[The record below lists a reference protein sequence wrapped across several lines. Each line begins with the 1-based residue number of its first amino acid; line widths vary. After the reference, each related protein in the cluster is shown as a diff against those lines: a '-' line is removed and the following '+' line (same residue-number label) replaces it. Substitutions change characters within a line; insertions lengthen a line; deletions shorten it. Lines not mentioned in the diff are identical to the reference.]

1 MLRILPSAP
10 MRIALSIA
18 GSDPTGGAGLQAD
31 LQVFRAYGLHGAG
44 VVSALTIQD
53 SAKVHRSLPV
63 FPTLV
68 RDQIRVLLADLT
80 PAAIKIG
87 MLATDDVTLNVM
99 FGLASLDP
107 KIPVVIDPVLQAS
120 DGTLL
125 LERRAIPNL
134 QELMRDRALVTP
146 NLPEAETLTSRDV
159 STAEGREAAARTFI
173 EEIGARAALIKGGH
187 SDGPP
192 DDLLAWAGESGIELR
207 WQSGERI
214 DAGPVHGTGCALSSA
229 IAAGLA
235 LGRDLETAVAGAR
248 RFVADGIRGA
258 ERAGSGAAFL
268 AHPSGVE
275 GCT

>member
-1 MLRILPSAP
+1 
-10 MRIALSIA
+10 MRIALTIA
-18 GSDPTGGAGLQAD
+18 GSDPTGGAGCQAD

-125 LERRAIPNL
+125 LEIRVGPYETLEEARKAGGDIG
-134 QELMRDRALVTP
+134 RSHGVTP
-146 NLPEAETLTSRDV
+146 RVIVVP
-159 STAEGREAAARTFI
+159 REA
-173 EEIGARAALIKGGH
+173 
-187 SDGPP
+187 P
-192 DDLLAWAGESGIELR
+192 
-207 WQSGERI
+207 
-214 DAGPVHGTGCALSSA
+214 
-229 IAAGLA
+229 
-235 LGRDLETAVAGAR
+235 
-248 RFVADGIRGA
+248 
-258 ERAGSGAAFL
+258 
-268 AHPSGVE
+268 
-275 GCT
+275 